1 MSDNVNEMSIYTL
14 SSQTL
19 CDVMKGRQQRCEV
32 VKIPSPLTASNEAY
46 VERGLGVDCVLH
58 WLMRGS
64 QTLYSGEL
72 QKLLI
77 RIVDSVFQ
85 FKDQSK
91 FSVCQSHWMIDNYC
105 CQKCLHRMLPQ
116 SPDLKTDP
124 KWHQQIAFPP
134 AS

>member
-64 QTLYSGEL
+64 QALYSGEL
-72 QKLLI
+72 QKLLV
-77 RIVDSVFQ
+77 RIVDPVF
-85 FKDQSK
+85 K
-91 FSVCQSHWMIDNYC
+91 F
-105 CQKCLHRMLPQ
+105 
-116 SPDLKTDP
+116 
-124 KWHQQIAFPP
+124 
-134 AS
+134 